1 MTKWYEKQ
9 ENDHEIV
16 LSTRVRL
23 ARNVKEFPFVAH
35 MSLEQK
41 NKLIE
46 QAWNA
51 VSQANFGESMK
62 FEKQIK
68 EQLMHNGLPED
79 QASENAK
86 KQAMVISKMA
96 QEIDKKE
103 LINEGKRN
111 DRRNQI
117 AKQLQDSGM
126 DQKSAAQS
134 ADYTIKLIMKRQGL
148 SPE

>member
-1 MTKWYEKQ
+1 MYGKKPTSTQSREFRLRGTEYNNAGITDMKQIEK
-9 ENDHEIV
+9 
-16 LSTRVRL
+16 
-23 ARNVKEFPFVAH
+23 
-35 MSLEQK
+35 
-41 NKLIE
+41 
-46 QAWNA
+46 
-51 VSQANFGESMK
+51 SMK

>member
-1 MTKWYEKQ
+1 MRDDSYTERMDNLYTEMYGKKPTSTQSREFRLRGTEYNNAGITDMKQIEK
-9 ENDHEIV
+9 
-16 LSTRVRL
+16 
-23 ARNVKEFPFVAH
+23 
-35 MSLEQK
+35 
-41 NKLIE
+41 
-46 QAWNA
+46 
-51 VSQANFGESMK
+51 SMK

>member
-1 MTKWYEKQ
+1 
-9 ENDHEIV
+9 
-16 LSTRVRL
+16 
-23 ARNVKEFPFVAH
+23 
-35 MSLEQK
+35 
-41 NKLIE
+41 
-46 QAWNA
+46 
-51 VSQANFGESMK
+51 
-62 FEKQIK
+62 
-68 EQLMHNGLPED
+68 MHNGLPED